1 MFGYVLPKECELK
14 VREQAVYKSC
24 YCGLCKS
31 LKKHYGPLSSCFLTY
46 DCTLLALLFGAV
58 SGEEPVTAPCRC
70 LHACGAGK
78 RRYRQ
83 DTPALHFAAAVNVL
97 LTEAKLRDDIEDTGR
112 FKARL
117 ARLLLQP
124 SVKRA
129 EKDFPR
135 IRQQTDLYL
144 EAQRRADAEK
154 LCADAAADPTGSFLK
169 SLPGDF
175 PGIPEKE
182 LPALQWL
189 LYHLGRWIFFA
200 DAAADR
206 DEDEK
211 AGRYNVFSGA
221 DSDPEFC
228 MNASLNECRKALDL
242 LTLSRDRGLL
252 ENIFSEGCGCKTREI
267 LTKGTQ
273 STHESL

>member
-1 MFGYVLPKECELK
+1 MPKECELK

-31 LKKHYGPLSSCFLTY
+31 LKKHYGPVSACFLTY

-58 SGEEPVTAPCRC
+58 SGEEVKTAPCRC

-78 RRYRQ
+78 RRYRI
-83 DTPALHFAAAVNVL
+83 DSPALSFAAGVNVL
-97 LTEAKLRDDIEDTGR
+97 LSEAKLRDDIADTGR

-117 ARLLLQP
+117 GCFLLKP
-124 SVKRA
+124 AV
-129 EKDFPR
+129 
-135 IRQQTDLYL
+135 
-144 EAQRRADAEK
+144 RRAKKSLPALWEQTNAYLLAQQQADKEH
-154 LCADAAADPTGSFLK
+154 LCADAAAHPTGEFLK

-175 PGIPEKE
+175 DLIPEQSR
-182 LPALQWL
+182 PALEWL

-206 DEDEK
+206 NEDK
-211 AGRYNVFSGA
+211 TAGRFNVFSQEDA
-221 DSDPEFC
+221 DPAFC

-242 LTLSRDRGLL
+242 LTLTRDRGLL
-252 ENIFSEGCGCKTREI
+252 ENIFTEGCGTKTMEI
-267 LTKGTQ
+267 LGKGTD
-273 STHESL
+273 SPHESL